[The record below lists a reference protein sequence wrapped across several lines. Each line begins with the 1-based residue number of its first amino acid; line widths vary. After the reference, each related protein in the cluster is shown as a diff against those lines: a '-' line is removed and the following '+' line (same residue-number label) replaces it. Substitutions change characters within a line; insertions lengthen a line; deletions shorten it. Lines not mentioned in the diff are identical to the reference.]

1 MRLYSLYLLA
11 ISVADPAANPE
22 DNADLGNTADSAQE
36 QHAAKERDMLKLHDK
51 LKLDKLSDE
60 KLRELVSLGD
70 LPE

>member
-1 MRLYSLYLLA
+1 
-11 ISVADPAANPE
+11 
-22 DNADLGNTADSAQE
+22 
-36 QHAAKERDMLKLHDK
+36 MLKLHDK